1 MCRSYWAGA
10 LVNRLKLNLL
20 EEYKYLRLWI
30 VDDVERR
37 NDDGVIAKLFS
48 SSSNGG
54 RPTKISAGDSLVDAA
69 PRLVA
74 GTQ

>member
-1 MCRSYWAGA
+1 MCLDLIGVA
-10 LVNRLKLNLL
+10 LVNRVKLNLL

-54 RPTKISAGDSLVDAA
+54 RPTKISAGDSLV
-69 PRLVA
+69 A